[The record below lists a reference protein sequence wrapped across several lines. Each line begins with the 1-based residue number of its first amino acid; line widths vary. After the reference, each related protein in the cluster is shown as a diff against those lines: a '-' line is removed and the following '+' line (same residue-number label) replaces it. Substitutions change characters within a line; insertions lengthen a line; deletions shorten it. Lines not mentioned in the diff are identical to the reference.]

1 MKEISLFDLPP
12 SEEEM
17 YQAAIYEPLDAK
29 VHKAVGLL
37 QMMCAGK
44 RAVVC
49 FSGGKDSRQYHDSAD
64 VRTL

>member
-1 MKEISLFDLPP
+1 MKEISLFYLPP

-37 QMMCAGK
+37 
-44 RAVVC
+44 
-49 FSGGKDSRQYHDSAD
+49 
-64 VRTL
+64 